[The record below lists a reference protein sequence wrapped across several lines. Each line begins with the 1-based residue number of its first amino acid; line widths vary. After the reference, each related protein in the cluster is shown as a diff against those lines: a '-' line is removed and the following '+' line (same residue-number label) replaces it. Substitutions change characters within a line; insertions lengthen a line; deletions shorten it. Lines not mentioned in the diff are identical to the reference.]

1 MIGGG
6 HNGSHVVRGQT
17 KHMKKYTILGYV
29 GGEGGGTPGS
39 FKFSTNN
46 SA

>member
-1 MIGGG
+1 MIGG
-6 HNGSHVVRGQT
+6 HNGSHVVGGQT
-17 KHMKKYTILGYV
+17 KHMTKYTILGYV
-29 GGEGGGTPGS
+29 GGGTPGS